1 MYEVFKAEIA
11 KEKRLRRLTNADIAS
26 MTGLSVSAINMFMAS
41 PEGKKRDDSEKVAEA
56 ISKALGIEL

>member
-1 MYEVFKAEIA
+1 MYEVFKAEIV
-11 KEKRLRRLTNADIAS
+11 KEKRLRKLTNANIAS

-41 PEGKKRDDSEKVAEA
+41 SEGKKRDDSRKVAEA